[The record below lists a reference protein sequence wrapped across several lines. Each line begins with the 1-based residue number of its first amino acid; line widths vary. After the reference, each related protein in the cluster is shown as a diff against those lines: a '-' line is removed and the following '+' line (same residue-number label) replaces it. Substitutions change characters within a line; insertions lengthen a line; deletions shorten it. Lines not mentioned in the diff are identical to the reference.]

1 MKVLLKAL
9 TIALLLPSI
18 AWAQA
23 GNAEK
28 GKIVYDKRCSQCH
41 GDTGAADGPGAET
54 MLPRPRIF
62 KDNIAYKF
70 RSTPTG
76 GLPTDQDLYRVIMEG
91 IKGSS
96 MPGFPILND
105 QEVWDVIA
113 YIKGMAEDFTDPE
126 LLAESNPMPE
136 LTSPAPPSSAEAIAR
151 GRAVYEKQKCS
162 ECHGET
168 GRGNGTGWDALKDLK
183 DDWGNPI
190 LPRNLTNREIY
201 RNGAT
206 AEDIFRTVTTGL
218 NGTPMKAYAAETTP
232 EERWDLA
239 HYVRS
244 LGPPDKETRDEN
256 IVAAQVDTLPTTAE
270 DEAWGQAEAA
280 RFQLLPNIVEP
291 PRLFWSS
298 VEFVTVQALYS
309 ADEIA
314 LKISWDDRTKPNGT
328 NLEGDYADPT
338 DDDFADSK
346 LKANAIYKETD
357 HPDQFLIQFPTK
369 KKDFASRPY
378 FMMGDKKRATN
389 LWWWSSAKPEVI
401 RDRNAKGIAQLK
413 DQSEKDQALEGT
425 VTWNEGRYTMIV
437 RRKLATGGKGDVE
450 ITPGE
455 FTPIAFNAW
464 DGNRGE
470 VGNRRAVSTWYWLY
484 LRPPT
489 PDKVYSYPPFAA
501 LLTLGLLLFL
511 IRSVRRSQGMIG
523 DEEEPAEGGEA

>member
-1 MKVLLKAL
+1 MNVLLKAL
-9 TIALLLPSI
+9 AIAILTPSL

-23 GNAEK
+23 GNADK

-62 KDNIAYKF
+62 KENIAYKF

-76 GLPTDQDLYRVIMEG
+76 ALPTDQDLYRVIMEG
-91 IKGSS
+91 ITGSS
-96 MPGFPILND
+96 MPGFPILK
-105 QEVWDVIA
+105 EAEIWDVIA
-113 YIKGMAEDFTDPE
+113 YIKTLAEDFTDAE
-126 LLAESNPMPE
+126 LLAESIPIPE
-136 LTSPAPPSSAEAIAR
+136 LAGPATPSSPEAIAR
-151 GRAVYEKQKCS
+151 GKEVYTKQKCS
-162 ECHGET
+162 ECHGLQ
-168 GRGNGTGWDALKDLK
+168 GRGNGTGWEALKDLK

-201 RNGAT
+201 RNGSS

-218 NGTPMKAYAAETTP
+218 NGTPMKAYATETTSA
-232 EERWDLA
+232 ERWDLV

-244 LGPPDKETRDEN
+244 LGPADKETRDEN
-256 IVAAQVDTLPTTAE
+256 IVAARVDTLPSTAE
-270 DEAWGQAEAA
+270 DEAWALAVPA

-298 VEFVTVQALYS
+298 VEFVTIQALYS
-309 ADEIA
+309 SDEIA
-314 LKISWDDRTKPNGT
+314 LKISWDDRTQPNGA
-328 NLEGDYADPT
+328 NLEGNYADPT
-338 DDDFADSK
+338 AAGFASSK
-346 LKANAIYKETD
+346 SKANAIYKETD
-357 HPDQFLIQFPTK
+357 HPDQFAVQFPAK
-369 KKDFASRPY
+369 RKDFASRPY
-378 FMMGDKKRATN
+378 FLMGDKKRATN
-389 LWWWSSAKPEVI
+389 LWWWSSSKADVI
-401 RDRNAKGIAQLK
+401 RDRNAKGFMQIK
-413 DQSEKDQALEGT
+413 DQSEKDQALKGSA
-425 VTWNEGRYTMIV
+425 TWADGRYTMVV
-437 RRKLATGGKGDVE
+437 RRKLATGGKGDTEFV
-450 ITPGE
+450 PGT

-511 IRSVRRSQGMIG
+511 IRTVRRSQGMIG
-523 DEEEPAEGGEA
+523 HEEEPAEASEA